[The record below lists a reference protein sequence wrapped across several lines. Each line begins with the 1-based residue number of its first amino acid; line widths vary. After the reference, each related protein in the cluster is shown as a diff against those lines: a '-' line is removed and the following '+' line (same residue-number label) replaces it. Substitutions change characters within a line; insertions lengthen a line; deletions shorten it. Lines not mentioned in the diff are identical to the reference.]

1 MVDPHTHAFAD
12 IRNRILLEH
21 EHSHPSPTWTSSGPS
36 PTLSSS
42 GTLAPLV
49 VHHVELVDESDQVV
63 AALVNRAH
71 QRHQGYV
78 VALKTGELRVVKR
91 LF

>member
-1 MVDPHTHAFAD
+1 MVDPHTHAFTD

-42 GTLAPLV
+42 GTLSPLV

-63 AALVNRAH
+63 AALVNRPH